1 MNAAQVNVRVSD
13 IGENI
18 DGEERFMRAYTFK
31 NKTRVITMLL
41 TILRAEKAMRLTLFK
56 AVKTDRTKSNV
67 FVSVN
72 IPFSFLSRPNVR
84 ASGTRCV
91 TF

>member
-18 DGEERFMRAYTFK
+18 DGEERFIRAYTFK

-41 TILRAEKAMRLTLFK
+41 TILRAEKAMRLLL
-56 AVKTDRTKSNV
+56 R
-67 FVSVN
+67 
-72 IPFSFLSRPNVR
+72 LSRLTAR
-84 ASGTRCV
+84 KV
-91 TF
+91 TYLYL